1 MASTQEQLGALS
13 DAFHTLSEVLEDEV
27 DALRRESEARWEALE
42 RRLDERHAALA
53 ERLDAADAAR
63 AAEKGSADA
72 NVLARV
78 DKVEQASTQV
88 GERCGQLA
96 EEVGVVQANA
106 RASMCAAGTA
116 GEQAGLRGAALQA
129 SVDKLAAE
137 LCDTAERFDGELAQ
151 LDKRLAGALQQQQH
165 HHQQEQAALQQQ
177 AMQWQQS
184 QQQAAQQQA
193 AQQQAAQQQAAQQ
206 QAAQQQA
213 AEQDVAQRVAW
224 QRAHERRAAEQEEH
238 AASSRVAQTASLEHM
253 QRSLQKSVEAAQ
265 EEVQRVALQQ
275 RELQRAH
282 GGGVAELHAQL
293 AEVQR
298 NATRAAS
305 ALAADVATLA
315 AAAEEQ
321 QHHHE
326 KSMDA
331 LAAKLQRA
339 VERNSKALR
348 RMQRNA
354 EAGGN

>member
-42 RRLDERHAALA
+42 RRLD
-53 ERLDAADAAR
+53 AADAAR

-72 NVLARV
+72 LAVAHADVLARV
-78 DKVEQASTQV
+78 DKVEQASTRV
-88 GERCGQLA
+88 EERCGQLA
-96 EEVGVVQANA
+96 EEVGVVQA
-106 RASMCAAGTA
+106 SAACLDVAAATA

-137 LCDTAERFDGELAQ
+137 LCDTAERLDGELAQ

-165 HHQQEQAALQQQ
+165 HHQQEQAILQQR
-177 AMQWQQS
+177 QQS

-193 AQQQAAQQQAAQQ
+193 AQQQAAQQEAVQQ
-206 QAAQQQA
+206 
-213 AEQDVAQRVAW
+213 EVAQRVAW
-224 QRAHERRAAEQEEH
+224 QCAHERRAAEQEEH
-238 AASSRVAQTASLEHM
+238 ESSRVAQTASLEHM

-265 EEVQRVALQQ
+265 QEVQRVAQQQ

-293 AEVQR
+293 VEVQR

-305 ALAADVATLA
+305 ALAQDVATLA

-339 VERNSKALR
+339 VERNTKALR

-354 EAGGN
+354 EAGGD

>member
-42 RRLDERHAALA
+42 RRLD
-53 ERLDAADAAR
+53 AADAAR

-72 NVLARV
+72 LAVAHADVLARV
-78 DKVEQASTQV
+78 DKVEQASTRV
-88 GERCGQLA
+88 EERCGQLA
-96 EEVGVVQANA
+96 EEVGVVQA
-106 RASMCAAGTA
+106 SAACLDVAAATA

-137 LCDTAERFDGELAQ
+137 LCDTAERLDGELAQ
-151 LDKRLAGALQQQQH
+151 LDKRLAGALQQQQQ
-165 HHQQEQAALQQQ
+165 HHQQEQATLQQR
-177 AMQWQQS
+177 QQS

-193 AQQQAAQQQAAQQ
+193 AQQEAVQQ
-206 QAAQQQA
+206 
-213 AEQDVAQRVAW
+213 EVAQRVAW
-224 QRAHERRAAEQEEH
+224 QCAHERRAAEQEEH
-238 AASSRVAQTASLEHM
+238 ESSRVAQTASLEHM

-265 EEVQRVALQQ
+265 QEVQRVAQQQ

-293 AEVQR
+293 VEVQR

-305 ALAADVATLA
+305 ALAQDVATLA

-339 VERNSKALR
+339 VERNTKALR

-354 EAGGN
+354 EAGGD